1 MRKNTCRTE
10 MVVFCALFV
19 CIFVSYFLLIGGD
32 MSSSD
37 IREALLMTTFTT
49 IVVWCAQF
57 FLKK

>member
-1 MRKNTCRTE
+1 MRKSTCRTE
-10 MVVFCALFV
+10 ILVFCVLFV
-19 CIFVSYFLLIGGD
+19 CIFVSYLLLIGGD

-37 IREALLMTTFTT
+37 IREALLMATFTT

>member
-1 MRKNTCRTE
+1 